1 MQVNR
6 HLYRCR
12 HDRRLAGVA
21 AGVAEFFDLDVTLVR
36 ILWFLSIFVGGLGIL
51 LYIGLALIVPNE
63 PLTAEELAAVEAT
76 PSLPTG
82 SGHVHAAARRSG
94 SGRATTFVGA
104 ILILIG
110 ALALIDA
117 TVPGWEHSWRVLWP
131 VFLVGVGAIL
141 VVGALRRDGDGPARP
156 NDAPPANEPGP
167 S

>member
-12 HDRRLAGVA
+12 HDRRRAGVA

-36 ILWFLSIFVGGLGIL
+36 ILWFLSIFVGGLGIF
-51 LYIGLALIVPNE
+51 LYIGLALMVPNE